1 MILTWN
7 LDQYL
12 NLTGETWQCQKNLTM
27 TLCQQ
32 IVTSLSF
39 FQFMVNLE
47 QSRSQILDTWSVKF
61 ILSWIVS
68 IYLTKTKNS
77 TKKPDT
83 FLILLLWVKVLF
95 FAKKWENKSGDSY
108 INQLLSSTHT
118 FFTLFEN
125 GLEVSSV
132 VLHEERFFN
141 ISGEL
146 PCILFDLLTIGNK
159 GFYLMVKVV
168 LGPKL
173 MLVLIKDLFQVHQ
186 YS

>member
-1 MILTWN
+1 
-7 LDQYL
+7 
-12 NLTGETWQCQKNLTM
+12 
-27 TLCQQ
+27 
-32 IVTSLSF
+32 
-39 FQFMVNLE
+39 MVNLE

-77 TKKPDT
+77 TKKPLT
-83 FLILLLWVKVLF
+83 HFSYYCFELRYYFLR
-95 FAKKWENKSGDSY
+95 KKWENKSGDSY

-118 FFTLFEN
+118 FFTLFDN

-173 MLVLIKDLFQVHQ
+173 MLVLIKDLFQVHH

>member
-7 LDQYL
+7 LDQHL
-12 NLTGETWQCQKNLTM
+12 NVTGETWQCQKNLTM

-47 QSRSQILDTWSVKF
+47 QFRSQILNTWSVKF

-77 TKKPDT
+77 TKKPLT
-83 FLILLLWVKVLF
+83 HFSYYWVKVLF

-108 INQLLSSTHT
+108 INQLLSITHT
-118 FFTLFEN
+118 FFTLFDN

-132 VLHEERFFN
+132 ALHEERFFN

-146 PCILFDLLTIGNK
+146 PCILFDLLTIRNK

-173 MLVLIKDLFQVHQ
+173 MLVLIKDLFQVHH

>member
-1 MILTWN
+1 MMLTWN

-77 TKKPDT
+77 TKKPLTHFSYYCFELRYYFLRKNEKTNLVIPISTNCYQVPTHFSHYLTMDWKLAVLSCMKNVSST
-83 FLILLLWVKVLF
+83 FLGNYH
-95 FAKKWENKSGDSY
+95 ASY
-108 INQLLSSTHT
+108 
-118 FFTLFEN
+118 
-125 GLEVSSV
+125 
-132 VLHEERFFN
+132 
-141 ISGEL
+141 
-146 PCILFDLLTIGNK
+146 
-159 GFYLMVKVV
+159 
-168 LGPKL
+168 
-173 MLVLIKDLFQVHQ
+173 LIF
-186 YS
+186 